1 MYIPTY
7 QIQNVLNVYRKQLS
21 QMPTAKPQNPER
33 VGQGNDRV
41 AISRNGQ
48 RQSIIDQVSA
58 EIVDRIAQAG
68 PQKRFEE
75 TISEKLMNRNG
86 PMANRSLRKEV
97 EFTYSTIDENNEK
110 VTNTLPIENFSP
122 FAGRVSINAQEVSD

>member
-7 QIQNVLNVYRKQLS
+7 QIQNVLNVYRRQLS
-21 QMPTAKPQNPER
+21 QMPATGTQSQAREAR
-33 VGQGNDRV
+33 SNDRV

-68 PQKRFEE
+68 PQTRFEDVLAE
-75 TISEKLMNRNG
+75 QLKSDTGR
-86 PMANRSLRKEV
+86 MANRPIRKEV
-97 EFTYSTIDENNEK
+97 EFTYSVIDENNNK

-122 FAGRVSINAQEVSD
+122 LMDKVSTSAQKVSE

>member
-7 QIQNVLNVYRKQLS
+7 QIQNVLNVYRRQLS
-21 QMPTAKPQNPER
+21 QMPAAGTQNQAR
-33 VGQGNDRV
+33 DSQSNDRV

-68 PQKRFEE
+68 PQTRFEE
-75 TISEKLMNRNG
+75 ALAEQLKSDHGR
-86 PMANRSLRKEV
+86 MANRPIRKEV
-97 EFTYSTIDENNEK
+97 EFTYSVIDENNNK

-122 FAGRVSINAQEVSD
+122 LLDKASTSAQKVSE

>member
-21 QMPTAKPQNPER
+21 QIPGAKPENPAR
-33 VGQGNDRV
+33 DSQSKDRV

-75 TISEKLMNRNG
+75 TLSEKLMNRNG
-86 PMANRSLRKEV
+86 PMTNRPLRKDV

-110 VTNTLPIENFSP
+110 VTNTLPIESLSP
-122 FAGRVSINAQEVSD
+122 FAGKVSINAREVSD